1 MAQSGRAVLLSSC
14 LLLEVKQPR
23 LRLDRVAAND
33 PKRAF
38 ASFTGT
44 LSPVAGLNFGNCL
57 VSSADCTFIPL
68 DVKAIMTRVWVTA
81 EWGEV
86 VGTKVF
92 ISYSSKDSKFARQ
105 AEMSPEQIAEAQP
118 QHQKSSGWRQ
128 RLLRLLLP
136 RT

>member
-1 MAQSGRAVLLSSC
+1 
-14 LLLEVKQPR
+14 
-23 LRLDRVAAND
+23 
-33 PKRAF
+33 
-38 ASFTGT
+38 
-44 LSPVAGLNFGNCL
+44 
-57 VSSADCTFIPL
+57 
-68 DVKAIMTRVWVTA
+68 MTRVWVTA